1 MSELRRF
8 LIEQAQKPPA
18 WTQIRPSPSP
28 KQPTRKRRE
37 TKAERIERRD
47 DWKRAVASLIDRLE
61 GWLREA
67 DEDHALTIDRIPIT
81 IAERRFGTYTVEGLR
96 VRMGIAEFRLEPI
109 GLNVLGPLLG
119 DDLDTEIRDGW
130 VKIRGGYAD
139 YSLYRRKAE
148 QGDEW
153 FVVDEQS
160 DKPRPLDQS
169 VFEDAVL
176 RLLK

>member
-1 MSELRRF
+1 M
-8 LIEQAQKPPA
+8 
-18 WTQIRPSPSP
+18 
-28 KQPTRKRRE
+28 
-37 TKAERIERRD
+37 
-47 DWKRAVASLIDRLE
+47 DRLE

-67 DEDHALTIDRIPIT
+67 DEDHALTIDRVPIT

-96 VRMGIAEFRLEPI
+96 VRMDIEEFHVEPI
-109 GLNVLGPLLG
+109 GLHVLGPLLG